1 MADFKN
7 FFREK
12 SIKARD
18 LRKCG
23 NQKKKEMRRRYEKV
37 RLQTATGLSRK
48 M

>member
-12 SIKARD
+12 PIKARA
-18 LRKCG
+18 LHKYG
-23 NQKKKEMRRRYEKV
+23 NQKEKEMRLRYEKV

>member
-12 SIKARD
+12 PIKGRD

-23 NQKKKEMRRRYEKV
+23 NQKEQEMRRRYEKV

>member
-12 SIKARD
+12 PIKARD
-18 LRKCG
+18 LCKCE
-23 NQKKKEMRRRYEKV
+23 NQKEQEMRRRYEKV
-37 RLQTATGLSRK
+37 LLQTATGLSRK

>member
-7 FFREK
+7 FFWEK
-12 SIKARD
+12 PIKVRD

-23 NQKKKEMRRRYEKV
+23 NQKEKEMRLRYEKV